1 MEAMEEKRL
10 QEVDAPTLKGWMER
24 GEVVLIDVRESAEF
38 AAERIPGARLVP
50 LSTFAPAQVRVEAG
64 KKLVLH
70 CVMGARSA
78 QAGQKLLAA
87 GFGEVY
93 NLREGM
99 RAWKEAGY
107 AIEGSAQ
114 KAPSPR
120 RWPGKLASLGLPQ
133 QVQIVAGSLVLL
145 STILGA
151 LVSVWFLWLS
161 GVVGA
166 GLLYAGITSTCGLT
180 MLLARLPYNRRA

>member
-1 MEAMEEKRL
+1 MEATEEKRL

-24 GEVVLIDVRESAEF
+24 GEAVLIDVREPAEH

-50 LSTFAPAQVRVEAG
+50 LSTFAPAQVTVEPG

-87 GFGEVY
+87 GFVEVY
-93 NLREGM
+93 NLRQGIQ
-99 RAWKEAGY
+99 AWKEAGY
-107 AIEGSAQ
+107 AIERSEQ
-114 KAPSPR
+114 SERAPISLPR
-120 RWPGKLASLGLPQ
+120 
-133 QVQIVAGSLVLL
+133 QVQIVAGALVLIG
-145 STILGA
+145 TILGA
-151 LVSVWFLWLS
+151 AASPWFLLLS

-166 GLLYAGITSTCGLT
+166 GLLYAGITNTSSLAR
-180 MLLARLPYNRRA
+180 LLARLPYNRRA